1 MNSAER
7 KYLNKVAQLPCL
19 ICKKLGYPGDDGVEI
34 HHIRGVGLGLGVRN
48 SHYNVLPLCVFHH
61 RGNDGYHGLGRKAF
75 ERQYE
80 VTEAELLQ
88 QVESL
93 LTPEV
98 TPEVPLK

>member
-1 MNSAER
+1 M
-7 KYLNKVAQLPCL
+7 
-19 ICKKLGYPGDDGVEI
+19 
-34 HHIRGVGLGLGVRN
+34 
-48 SHYNVLPLCVFHH
+48 
-61 RGNDGYHGLGRKAF
+61 GRKAF

-98 TPEVPLK
+98 TPEVPIK